1 MGFFSKLFKP
11 KEQLLEPADL
21 SVLHTDIHSH
31 LIPGIDDGAK
41 DMQDSIQMIQRFA
54 ELGFKKI
61 ITSPH
66 VMNDYY
72 RNDSKTILG
81 GRDEVRKELEK
92 RNIQMSFDASAEYYL
107 DDDLERKIKE
117 KEVIPIQKKYLLFEL
132 PFVSEPIYLN
142 QVIFTI
148 QTHGLIPILAHPE
161 RYTYWKSEYSKYEEL
176 KDKGVLFQ
184 LNLNSLS
191 GYYSPEVK
199 TIAEWLVDQDM
210 IEMVGTDCHR
220 MDHLEILA
228 NRTVRMPHCHR
239 LLERKLLNKEL

>member
-1 MGFFSKLFKP
+1 LGFFSKLFKA

-31 LIPGIDDGAK
+31 LIPGIDDGSK
-41 DMQDSIQMIQRFA
+41 DMEDSIQMIKRFA

-61 ITSPH
+61 ITTPH

-72 RNDSKTILG
+72 RNSAETIIQG
-81 GRDEVRKELEK
+81 KNEVREELEK
-92 RNIQMSFDASAEYYL
+92 RKISMVFDASAEYYL
-107 DDDLERKIKE
+107 DDDLERKIEE
-117 KEVIPIQKKYLLFEL
+117 KEVIPIHKKYLLFEL

-142 QVIFTI
+142 QIIFSI
-148 QTHGLIPILAHPE
+148 QSNGLIPILAHPE
-161 RYTYWKSEYSKYEEL
+161 RYTYWKDEYSKFQEL

-191 GYYSPEVK
+191 GYYSPDVK
-199 TIAEWLVDQDM
+199 VIAEWLVDQNM

-228 NRTVRMPHCHR
+228 NRTVRMPHCHQ
-239 LLERKLLNKEL
+239 LLERKLLNKEF